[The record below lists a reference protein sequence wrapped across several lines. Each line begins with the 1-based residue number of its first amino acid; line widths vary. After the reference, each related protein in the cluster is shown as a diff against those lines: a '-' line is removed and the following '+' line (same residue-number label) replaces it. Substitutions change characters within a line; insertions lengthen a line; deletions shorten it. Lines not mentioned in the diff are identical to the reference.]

1 MARYS
6 FLVVTAVDRVTP
18 KKFKFKVA
26 SLILAGGMIALTG
39 SLSAALAQTAD
50 EHKVVTPQE
59 LKWGPAPSSVPSG
72 AQATVLYGDPSKEGM
87 FAFRLK
93 LPKGYHIAPHTHP
106 KPEIVTVLSGTARLG
121 MGTTADH
128 DKAQGLPAGSFFAL
142 TPGSEHYFF
151 ADEDTVV
158 QLNSTG
164 PWAINY
170 VNPKDDPRQKT
181 Q

>member
-1 MARYS
+1 MHRQRYFTATRARK
-6 FLVVTAVDRVTP
+6 AC
-18 KKFKFKVA
+18 
-26 SLILAGGMIALTG
+26 
-39 SLSAALAQTAD
+39 
-50 EHKVVTPQE
+50 
-59 LKWGPAPSSVPSG
+59 
-72 AQATVLYGDPSKEGM
+72 

-93 LPKGYHIAPHTHP
+93 VPKGYHIAPHTHP

-128 DKAQGLPAGSFFAL
+128 DKAQVLPADSFFAL

-151 ADEDTVV
+151 ADEETVI

-164 PWAINY
+164 PWGINY

>member
-1 MARYS
+1 MNRQR
-6 FLVVTAVDRVTP
+6 FLNIAAMTAVG
-18 KKFKFKVA
+18 FA
-26 SLILAGGMIALTG
+26 IALPG
-39 SLSAALAQTAD
+39 SAVAQHSG
-50 EHKVVTPQE
+50 EHKLIAPQDI
-59 LKWGPAPSSVPSG
+59 KWGPAPPSVPPG
-72 AQATVLYGDPSKEGM
+72 AQAAVLYGDPGKEGM

-121 MGTTADH
+121 MGATADR
-128 DKAQGLPAGSFFAL
+128 DKAQVLPAGSFFAL
-142 TPGSEHYFF
+142 TPDSPHYFF
-151 ADEDTVV
+151 ADEDTVI

-164 PWAINY
+164 PWGINY

>member
-1 MARYS
+1 MNRQR
-6 FLVVTAVDRVTP
+6 FLNIAAMTAVG
-18 KKFKFKVA
+18 FAMALSGSAVA
-26 SLILAGGMIALTG
+26 QHSG
-39 SLSAALAQTAD
+39 
-50 EHKVVTPQE
+50 EHKLIAPQDI
-59 LKWGPAPSSVPSG
+59 KWGPAPPSVPPG
-72 AQATVLYGDPSKEGM
+72 AQAAVLYGDPGKEGM

-121 MGTTADH
+121 MGATADR
-128 DKAQGLPAGSFFAL
+128 DKAQVLPAGSFFAL
-142 TPGSEHYFF
+142 TPGSPHYFF
-151 ADEDTVV
+151 ADEDTVI

-164 PWAINY
+164 PWGINY